1 MKIRHILLKFVVWNM
16 RWMTRYLGFLARPLV
31 SWMADREV
39 IACGFRDTEGGV
51 RIIFSP
57 GKNRGNHWF
66 VRQAVRG
73 WDEVPADPIQ
83 NFSGDIV
90 RQVIVPSAQL
100 GEVFRV
106 QANTASGVT
115 INSPRITV
123 KKHTHFDPD
132 LIRLQILPG
141 GVLRCSWF
149 EHKQADTML
158 HFLVVEDS
166 EGKCLA
172 AVYTRESS
180 WSYPLIR
187 KASLSI
193 GPGEPPGLCESGS
206 YTVKLVFVDFDGWV
220 SALAVKSF
228 RYSSG
233 IHGS

>member
-1 MKIRHILLKFVVWNM
+1 
-16 RWMTRYLGFLARPLV
+16 MTRYLGFLARPIV

-39 IACGFRDTEGGV
+39 IACGFRDADGGV

-66 VRQAVRG
+66 VRQTVRG
-73 WDEVPADPIQ
+73 WEEIPADPVK

-90 RQVIVPSAQL
+90 RQVIVPSAQR

-106 QANTASGVT
+106 QAVTETGVT
-115 INSPRITV
+115 LNSPRITV
-123 KKHTHFDPD
+123 KEETRFNPD
-132 LIRLQILPG
+132 LINIQVLPG
-141 GVLRCSWF
+141 AVLRISWS
-149 EHKQADTML
+149 ESRQADTML

-180 WSYPLIR
+180 WSYPLVC

-193 GPGEPPGLCESGS
+193 GPGEPPSLSESGS
-206 YTVKLVFVDFDGWV
+206 YTVKLVYVDFDGWV
-220 SALAVKSF
+220 SALAEKSF
-228 RYSSG
+228 IYSSG
-233 IHGS
+233 TLAG